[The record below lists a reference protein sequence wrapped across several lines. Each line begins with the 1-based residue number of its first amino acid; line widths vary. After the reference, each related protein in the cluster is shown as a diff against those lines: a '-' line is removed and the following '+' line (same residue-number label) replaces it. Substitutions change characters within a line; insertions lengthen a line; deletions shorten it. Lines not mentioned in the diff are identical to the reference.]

1 MRKLITALIITTLMS
16 GCAYKQVL
24 PPEELVVQKVVAAPQ
39 VSKEQIF
46 EKSRLWFARTFRQ
59 SMAGWWE
66 QNSTRTL
73 IQYENAGKGVLIANS
88 SILYPHAGFGG
99 DTHKRGWE
107 VRFTLEADIREGQAR
122 ITFSN
127 LSMFIPST
135 VCANTYAYSATTGN
149 YETPL
154 DAEEMARVKPVLLDL
169 ADQFGAFLK
178 APEEKW

>member
-1 MRKLITALIITTLMS
+1 MRRLLMLLCLTMMMT

-24 PPEELVVQKVVAAPQ
+24 PPEELVVQKVVMASQ

-46 EKSRLWFARTFRQ
+46 EKTKLWFVRTFRQ
-59 SMAGWWE
+59 SMAGWWD

-73 IQYENAGKGVLIANS
+73 FQYENEEKGVLIANS
-88 SILYPHAGFGG
+88 SILYPHAGHFGEAY
-99 DTHKRGWE
+99 KRGWE
-107 VRFTLEADIREGQAR
+107 VRFTLEADAIDGQAR

-127 LSMFIPST
+127 LTMFIPST
-135 VCANTYAYSATTGN
+135 VCGSDYAYGATTSN
-149 YETPL
+149 YEMQL
-154 DAEEMARVKPVLLDL
+154 DAEELARMKPVLLDL